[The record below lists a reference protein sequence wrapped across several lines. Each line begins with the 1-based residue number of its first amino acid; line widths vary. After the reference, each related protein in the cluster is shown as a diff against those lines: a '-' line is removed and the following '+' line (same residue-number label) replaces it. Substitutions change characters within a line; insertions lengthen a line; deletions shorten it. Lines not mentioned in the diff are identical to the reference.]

1 MKKLF
6 AAIVLS
12 IFVGPV
18 SAYEKLDK
26 GTTVNSLMNDGY
38 TLEFVTTYTDLGIAY
53 TLRSKQTTDYV
64 TCVIR
69 TIMKSGGAPKT
80 ICFRP

>member
-1 MKKLF
+1 MKTFF
-6 AAIVLS
+6 AAIVLF
-12 IFVGPV
+12 IFAGPV

-26 GTTVNSLMNDGY
+26 ETTVNSLLKDGY